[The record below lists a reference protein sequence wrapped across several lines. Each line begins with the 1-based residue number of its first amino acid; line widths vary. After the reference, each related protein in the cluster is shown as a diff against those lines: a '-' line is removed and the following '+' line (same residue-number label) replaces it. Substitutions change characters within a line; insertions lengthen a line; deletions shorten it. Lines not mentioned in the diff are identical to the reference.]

1 MKPVLEGVSRPVG
14 KTGTVV
20 LAILLSVAVLLPS
33 IPRGAYAKERTA
45 LVTVSVKLVSPPSA
59 ERVRLWM
66 PYPMSD
72 GNQEI
77 TDIRVNGNFT
87 RQGVYR
93 EGAFGNPIIFAEW
106 KNVPGERTMTY
117 AFRVARKE
125 LVTRN
130 FPEKELP
137 YSREEFRKELAPAA
151 VVPTDGPVKELAGRI
166 TAGKTTN
173 RGKSR
178 AIYDWIIA
186 NMRRDPNTKGCG
198 LGDVEGLLSSL
209 GGKCADIHSVFV
221 ALSRAAGVPARE
233 VFGIRLPKGAEGDM
247 TKAQHCWA
255 EWYLPG
261 YGWVA
266 VDPADVRKAILE
278 RKITVEEA
286 RPLREYYFGAV
297 DESRIAFGTGRDLR
311 LNPPQAGPP
320 LNYLM
325 YPYAEADGKPLNE
338 DLFGFNLGYTIRFK
352 EL

>member
-1 MKPVLEGVSRPVG
+1 MKPVLEGVSRTVS

-20 LAILLSVAVLLPS
+20 LSILLSVAVLLLAFS
-33 IPRGAYAKERTA
+33 RGAYAKERTA

-59 ERVRLWM
+59 ETVRLWM

-77 TDIRVNGNFT
+77 TDIRVDGNFT

-93 EGAFGNPIIFAEW
+93 EGAFGNPILFAEW

-117 AFRVARKE
+117 AFRVVRKE

-137 YSREEFRKELAPAA
+137 YSREEFRKALAPAA
-151 VVPTDGPVKELAGRI
+151 FVPTGGPVKELAGRI

-173 RGKSR
+173 REKAR
-178 AIYDWIIA
+178 AIYDWIVV
-186 NMRRDPNTKGCG
+186 NMRRDPDTKGCG
-198 LGDVEGLLSSL
+198 RGDVEELLSSL

-221 ALSRAAGVPARE
+221 ALARAAGVPARE

-261 YGWVA
+261 YGWVV

-297 DESRIAFGTGRDLR
+297 DESRISFGTGRDLR

-325 YPYAEADGKPLNE
+325 YPYAESDGKPLNE
-338 DLFGFNLGYTIRFK
+338 DLYGFNLGYTIRFK